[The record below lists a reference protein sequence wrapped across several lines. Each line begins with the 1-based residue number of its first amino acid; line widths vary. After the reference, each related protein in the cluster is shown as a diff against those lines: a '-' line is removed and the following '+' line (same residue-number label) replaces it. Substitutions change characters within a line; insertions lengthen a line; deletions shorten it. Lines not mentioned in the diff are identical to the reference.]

1 MLYMVLFVFLRY
13 GKTIKNMANNLITY
27 IKTEV
32 HYLLVKQAE
41 KNKDRVLYISGEQHI
56 VDYLKENL
64 HVSDRTATEAVKQLL
79 ADNYIYFNKNN
90 KEILHVLDFMEEDLI
105 YSPRPQYILDT
116 NLLSDKS
123 LHVTLKDWNIWSY
136 CMNFAKH
143 NKAVFMSYSK
153 IAKSIG
159 AANITSNS
167 VKYSLD
173 KLSRIMGY
181 KIVTEPSKK
190 CGKVMDYWF
199 DKNRDGDVKMH
210 GFLLEKRI
218 PTKDE
223 LRERIDEL
231 LTQDGFKT
239 IAECKKIDLNN
250 PLYKNRQN
258 KLKKRKVRRLKFLSY
273 SGYAKVKQMQAKEK
287 KNRKKINWRTTLRQY
302 VRLAFENVEEL
313 KRRMNFLGERIPEML
328 LAKKKRSKFKFRKTV
343 FDVQEDAREAGWK
356 DYMKENRI
364 RWGDVKWVF
373 GAPPLERELYG
384 FEYDSGLS
392 VNEDGNII

>member
-1 MLYMVLFVFLRY
+1 
-13 GKTIKNMANNLITY
+13 MANNLITY

-199 DKNRDGDVKMH
+199 DKNGDVKMH

-287 KNRKKINWRTTLRQY
+287 KNRKKINWRMTLRQY

-343 FDVQEDAREAGWK
+343 FDVQEDAREVGWK